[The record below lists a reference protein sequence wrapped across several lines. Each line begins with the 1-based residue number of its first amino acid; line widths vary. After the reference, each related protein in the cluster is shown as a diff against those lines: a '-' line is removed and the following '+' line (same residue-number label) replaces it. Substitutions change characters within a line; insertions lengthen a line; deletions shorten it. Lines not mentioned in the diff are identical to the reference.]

1 MKVKEL
7 IKELSKLDPDLNV
20 YVSGYEGGYVDV
32 EGVSKDR
39 MVRDYHRTEEWWYGS
54 HELVES
60 VYDSYQIEKSE
71 DGIIIG

>member
-7 IKELSKLDPDLNV
+7 IKELSKLDPNLNV
-20 YVSGYEGGYVDV
+20 YVSGYEGGYNDV
-32 EGVSKDR
+32 TELSNDR
-39 MVRDYHRTEEWWYGS
+39 MVRNYHKPEDWWYGP
-54 HELVES
+54 HEIVES

>member
-20 YVSGYEGGYVDV
+20 YVSGYEGGFLDV
-32 EGVSKDR
+32 EAAVKNR
-39 MVRDYHRTEEWWYGS
+39 IVRNYHNEETWWYGP
-54 HELVES
+54 HELVEIA
-60 VYDSYQIEKSE
+60 DSYQVEKSE

>member
-20 YVSGYEGGYVDV
+20 YVSGYEGGYEDV

-39 MVRDYHRTEEWWYGS
+39 MVRDHHKEDEWWYGP
-54 HELVES
+54 HELVEA
-60 VYDSYQIEKSE
+60 VYDAYQIEKSE

>member
-7 IKELSKLDPDLNV
+7 IKELSKLDPNLNV
-20 YVSGYEGGYVDV
+20 YISGYEGGYKDITVV
-32 EGVSKDR
+32 AKDR
-39 MVRDYHRTEEWWYGS
+39 MVRDYHNPDEWWYGS
-54 HELVES
+54 HELVEA